1 MAEVTAPSDGSRST
15 SDVLAPCN
23 SIPPPRHMAVLA
35 SKSQAHK
42 HVFCVCVHMDTVCL
56 LTISVH
62 IYLVCAE
69 SCGCQRLFREGR
81 EAGCSG
87 TSPLSDC
94 SCVHQRLRRLL
105 QAGLLQDAFD
115 KGLEYTQYS
124 CHSNHVCFRTALQ
137 PSSGNSA
144 LLAYWC
150 FWPQDELFLRGLK
163 ADGDAT
169 AYTFLNRCIVAIECY
184 FLLFWRMRVLVLK
197 QDPYPTH
204 HKACSP
210 AYHRVWASR

>member
-1 MAEVTAPSDGSRST
+1 MAPVPPAMSWLLATAFHHHDT
-15 SDVLAPCN
+15 WLFMHQN
-23 SIPPPRHMAVLA
+23 HRHTNMFSV
-35 SKSQAHK
+35 
-42 HVFCVCVHMDTVCL
+42 CVCTHGH
-56 LTISVH
+56 SVFTYYICTY
-62 IYLVCAE
+62 IYIYIVRAE

-87 TSPLSDC
+87 TRPLAAC

-105 QAGLLQDAFD
+105 EAGLLQAAFD
-115 KGLEYTQYS
+115 KGLEYTQDS
-124 CHSNHVCFRTALQ
+124 CHSNRVCFHTALQ

-144 LLAYWC
+144 LLACQC

-184 FLLFWRMRVLVLK
+184 FLLFWHMRVAVLK

-204 HKACSP
+204 HKACIP
-210 AYHRVWASR
+210 AQHRVRASR